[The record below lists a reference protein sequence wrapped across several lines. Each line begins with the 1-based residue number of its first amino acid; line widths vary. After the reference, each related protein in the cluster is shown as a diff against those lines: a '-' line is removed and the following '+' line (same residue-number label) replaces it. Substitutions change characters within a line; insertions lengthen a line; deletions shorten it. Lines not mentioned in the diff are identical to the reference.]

1 MRPDTIIFVANS
13 PGEISGWLLPLVHE
27 ARLRWPNCR
36 LVLQLTLCEFASG
49 AEERISRELLGI
61 EEVLSPYRY
70 FDMLLRRMAHY
81 KNPLIIH
88 LGGDMFYSALLAKRW
103 GVPLWIY
110 VWGRKW
116 LDRAFTGYFVRNDR
130 DLQAL
135 QNCGIPLHKVKVVGD
150 LVADA
155 TAFALES
162 QLQHRAEAG
171 PARPDS
177 SAKTG
182 TGPLISFLPGSRE
195 HEVSGLSP
203 FFMETAQQIK
213 AQIPD
218 CRFQLIVSPFI
229 KTGDIQR
236 LTTQEPIPELG
247 GVRCLYRDNC
257 LSDGSTT
264 EIEIIHEDQLARLS
278 ASSLAVTIP
287 GTKTSELGCLGIP
300 MIAILPLNRPD
311 RLPLTG
317 LLGMLDF
324 IPWLGQRL
332 KKWLVIRFA
341 KRSKLYALPN
351 ILAQRKIVPELV
363 DILRSSSVAQ
373 EAVALLNNPDAL
385 RSQTRELHKLYD
397 GYKGTAKRIFDI
409 LGDDSQWP
417 SI

>member
-13 PGEISGWLLPLVHE
+13 PGEIAGWLLPLVHE
-27 ARLRWPNCR
+27 ARMRWPDCR

-103 GVPLWIY
+103 QVPLWIY

-116 LDRAFTGYFVRNDR
+116 LDSAFTGYFVRNDR
-130 DLQAL
+130 DLLSL
-135 QNCGIPLHKVKVVGD
+135 QNCGIPLHKVRVVGD

-155 TAFALES
+155 TAFALEA
-162 QLQHRAEAG
+162 QLQHRAEVLASY
-171 PARPDS
+171 PSSSDTDS
-177 SAKTG
+177 
-182 TGPLISFLPGSRE
+182 GPLVSFLPGSRE
-195 HEVSGLSP
+195 RELSGLSP
-203 FFMETAQQIK
+203 FFMEVAQTIK
-213 AQIPD
+213 NHIPT

-229 KTGDIQR
+229 KDCDVQR
-236 LTTQEPIPELG
+236 LVTQPPIKEIG
-247 GVRCLYRDNC
+247 GVRCRCQGTYLLDEE
-257 LSDGSTT
+257 GTK
-264 EIEIIHEDQLARLS
+264 IELIHADHLARL
-278 ASSLAVTIP
+278 ANSSLAITIP

-311 RLPLTG
+311 LLPLTG

-324 IPWLGQRL
+324 IPWLGKRL
-332 KKWLVIRFA
+332 KKWLVVRFA

-363 DILRSSSVAQ
+363 DILRASSVAQ
-373 EAVALLNNPDAL
+373 EAIGLLEKPETL
-385 RSQTRELHKLYD
+385 RLQAQELQKLYE
-397 GYKGTAKRIFDI
+397 GYKGAAKKIFDI

-417 SI
+417 LK